1 MWMATLSGI
10 PSSSLTI
17 LFLSWDQYGVFFLV
31 FFLWQFRCVAV
42 LSLYFSAYQPISS
55 STVGIFKFL
64 SIFSFL
70 TYYGAF
76 IILFSI
82 FDCSDSSLFMW
93 LIAVVPHSGIPY
105 VQIDFIIIL
114 YIFNLF
120 SMLSLEFRLVNRY
133 IYLLFIR
140 ILSIIDLV
148 CCFHVSCVSKWSPR
162 YLTCLVCHIYVA
174 NWMAFNWIVDGF
186 HFLSVNVIWL
196 HLLGLL

>member
-1 MWMATLSGI
+1 ML
-10 PSSSLTI
+10 
-17 LFLSWDQYGVFFLV
+17 LFFPCIFLRTSRFLLRLLV
-31 FFLWQFRCVAV
+31 FI
-42 LSLYFSAYQPISS
+42 LYRI
-55 STVGIFKFL
+55 KFL

-105 VQIDFIIIL
+105 VQIGFIIIL

-120 SMLSLEFRLVNRY
+120 SMLNLEFRLVNRY
-133 IYLLFIR
+133 ICLLFIR

-148 CCFHVSCVSKWSPR
+148 CCFHVSCVSK
-162 YLTCLVCHIYVA
+162 
-174 NWMAFNWIVDGF
+174 
-186 HFLSVNVIWL
+186 
-196 HLLGLL
+196 